1 MTGTVFNIQSYS
13 LHDGPGI
20 RTVVFLKGCPLR
32 CGWCANPESQEPYP
46 EVFFDREKCLS
57 SQGCT
62 FCKPIGGIDSFDAAE
77 FNQRAK
83 GECAAFESICP
94 CKALSVYGKKMTVK
108 EVIDRVETE
117 SAFYGDEGGM
127 TLSGGEP
134 FMQSEFAL
142 ELLREARQR
151 HILTAAE
158 TCGMVSKDVMREAAG
173 LLDYI
178 LYDIKL
184 LDEQRHILHTRC
196 SNRQILENLEMLF
209 EEFPKLHKR
218 IRTPVITT
226 VNDSEEDISAIV
238 SFLRGRENYSYEL
251 LPYHRFGVKKY
262 AMLGRSYKGYPEHLD
277 TERFKKLKTLIP

>member
-20 RTVVFLKGCPLR
+20 RTTVFLKGCPMR
-32 CGWCANPESQEPYP
+32 CSWCANPESQNPYP
-46 EVFFDREKCLS
+46 EVFLDREKCIS

-62 FCKPIGGIDSFDAAE
+62 FCRQAGDIVSFDPAE
-77 FNQRAK
+77 FNLRAK
-83 GECAAFESICP
+83 GDCAVFENICP
-94 CKALSVYGKKMTVK
+94 CKALGIFGKEMTVE
-108 EVIDRVETE
+108 EVLRRVEAE

-134 FMQSEFAL
+134 FMQSGFAL
-142 ELLREARQR
+142 ELLREASKR
-151 HILTAAE
+151 HISTAAE
-158 TCGMVSKDVMREAAG
+158 TCGMTSADVMREAAG

-184 LDEQRHILHTRC
+184 MDEQRHIQHTGC
-196 SNRQILENLEMLF
+196 SNRQIIENLEMLF

-218 IRTPVITT
+218 IRTPVIPT

-238 SFLRGRENYSYEL
+238 SFLRGRKNYSYEL

-262 AMLGRSYKGYPEHLD
+262 AMLGRGYKGFPEHLD
-277 TERFKKLKTLIP
+277 NGRFQRLKALIP